1 MLVVGIGVTPETELA
16 TMAGCA
22 TGNGILVGA
31 DMATNIDG
39 IYAIGDGALITENAA
54 PAIGPSPLRIE
65 SVHNA
70 QDSGA
75 RAAATINGHQPPPH
89 QAPWF
94 WSEQYDVRL
103 QSAGIVPAAAN
114 DVVYVRRPGKREP
127 GFSVWTVES
136 GNFCAV
142 EAVQDPAGYML
153 GKKCLER
160 GLSPDPAQIADP
172 NFDMKSFVAG

>member
-1 MLVVGIGVTPETELA
+1 MLVVGIGVLPETDLA

-31 DMATNIDG
+31 DMATSIDG
-39 IYAIGDGALITENAA
+39 IYAIGDGALVTENAA
-54 PAIGPSPLRIE
+54 PAIGTSPLRIE

-75 RAAATINGHQPPPH
+75 RAAAAINGHEPPAH

-103 QSAGIVPAAAN
+103 QSAGIVPATAD

-127 GFSVWTVES
+127 GFSIWTLAG
-136 GNFCAV
+136 GNVCAV

-160 GLSPDPAQIADP
+160 GLSPNSAQIADP
-172 NFDMKSFVAG
+172 DFDMKSFVAG